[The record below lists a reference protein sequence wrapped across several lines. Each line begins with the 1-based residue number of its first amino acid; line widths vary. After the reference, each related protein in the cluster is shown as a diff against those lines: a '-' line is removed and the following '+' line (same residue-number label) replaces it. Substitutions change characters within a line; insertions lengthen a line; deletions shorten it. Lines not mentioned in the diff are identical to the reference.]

1 MPFRFSSDAVILP
14 RVAPLVCWSAHR
26 APARR
31 QEVCRA
37 GHRRAPSTASGVAR
51 GDSIWNLFDVGASL
65 DRFADVLPL

>member
-14 RVAPLVCWSAHR
+14 RVAPSLCRGAPNS
-26 APARR
+26 PARR
-31 QEVCRA
+31 PA
-37 GHRRAPSTASGVAR
+37 LRRASSTRALCTASDVAR